1 VLDAVGMK
9 EINRIFEVIDGL
21 GIHREHVVIPLGT
34 GQGRVRRLPSGKL
47 EIIVD
52 AETPFDQWVEGL
64 PGLIRAAQGP

>member
-1 VLDAVGMK
+1 MLDTVGMK

-21 GIHREHVVIPLGT
+21 GIHREQVVIPLGT

-52 AETPFDQWVEGL
+52 AETPFEQWVEGL
-64 PGLIRAAQGP
+64 PGLIRAAQGQ